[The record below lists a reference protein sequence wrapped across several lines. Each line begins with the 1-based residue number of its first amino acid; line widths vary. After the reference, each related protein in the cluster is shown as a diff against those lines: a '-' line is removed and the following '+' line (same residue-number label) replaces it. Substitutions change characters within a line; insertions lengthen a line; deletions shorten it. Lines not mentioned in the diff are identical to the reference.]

1 MSVTRREVAEHAGV
15 SESTVSYV
23 INNGPR
29 PVSEATRARVLVAI
43 KELGYQPNAIAQSLR
58 RQQTTVVGLIVP
70 DTANP
75 FYGEIARVIE
85 NTCELLGYAVMMGN
99 SGGQHN
105 RVRNYLEQLTLNR
118 VAGIMYIPTGEEQ
131 TTSPAL
137 KLLVQTQ
144 IPSVVIDYFT
154 EMLPCAAADQPQMGY
169 LATRHLIEL
178 GHRRIGYVA
187 RNVQDILHQSR
198 YHGYQRALQEAEIA
212 SDPALVVSV
221 GELPEDGVAAGH
233 QLLGLAEPPTAVFA
247 HNDMNAIGVIRAA
260 RDRGLFVPRD
270 LSVVGCDNISLSA
283 FIDPPLTTVAFDVE
297 DLGERAVK
305 QLIAQIENGSGN
317 QKNRSEVAAPQQEI
331 LYSHLIVRDS
341 TAPQR

>member
-1 MSVTRREVAEHAGV
+1 
-15 SESTVSYV
+15 
-23 INNGPR
+23 
-29 PVSEATRARVLVAI
+29 
-43 KELGYQPNAIAQSLR
+43 
-58 RQQTTVVGLIVP
+58 
-70 DTANP
+70 
-75 FYGEIARVIE
+75 
-85 NTCELLGYAVMMGN
+85 
-99 SGGQHN
+99 
-105 RVRNYLEQLTLNR
+105 
-118 VAGIMYIPTGEEQ
+118 
-131 TTSPAL
+131 
-137 KLLVQTQ
+137 
-144 IPSVVIDYFT
+144 
-154 EMLPCAAADQPQMGY
+154 MGY